1 MRLGPLL
8 ITFLSGAT
16 IIAVYFIPHH
26 NAQAVNAELLLWATI
41 VYAFALILGSVSL
54 WSTHARK
61 IQRRA
66 EGWPYSLVTLVTL
79 VVVTVLGV
87 WKGVSE
93 GSPVSRIYNMVN
105 SPLASTMFALLAFFI
120 ASAAFR
126 AFRARNVE
134 ATLLLIT
141 AILMMIGRVSVG
153 EFIWRGFPGFTEWL
167 LDVPNLAAKRAVAI
181 GVGLG
186 AVSTGLKIILG
197 IERGYLGRAK

>member
-1 MRLGPLL
+1 MRYGPLILTFVVGAAL
-8 ITFLSGAT
+8 IAF
-16 IIAVYFIPHH
+16 YFIPHYKVQSL
-26 NAQAVNAELLLWATI
+26 NGELLEWTTI

-54 WSTHARK
+54 WSSHARK
-61 IQRRA
+61 IRTRA
-66 EGWPYSLVTLVTL
+66 DGWPYSIVTLVTL
-79 VVVTVLGV
+79 VVITVLGV
-87 WKGVSE
+87 WKGLAE
-93 GSPVSRIYNMVN
+93 ESPVGHIYNMVN

-134 ATLLLIT
+134 ATLLLVT

-153 EFIWRGFPGFTEWL
+153 EWIWKGFPGFTEWL
-167 LDVPNLAAKRAVAI
+167 LDVPNLAAKRAIAI

-197 IERGYLGRAK
+197 IERSYLGGAK